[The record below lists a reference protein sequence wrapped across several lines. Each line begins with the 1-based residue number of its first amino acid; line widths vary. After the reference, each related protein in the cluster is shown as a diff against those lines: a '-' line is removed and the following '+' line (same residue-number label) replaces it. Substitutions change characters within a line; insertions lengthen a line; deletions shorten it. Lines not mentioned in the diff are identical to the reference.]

1 MMFFGIVAV
10 LYFLK
15 FSGTSGFWK
24 KLWET
29 DNITRKMASI
39 YQKLLLKVEKSKIDL
54 KFLFKCK
61 NENVYP
67 NLYDV
72 NMPETNRYK

>member
-1 MMFFGIVAV
+1 
-10 LYFLK
+10 
-15 FSGTSGFWK
+15 
-24 KLWET
+24 
-29 DNITRKMASI
+29 MASI